1 MLGRFRMT
9 VDDCIHEYETLSGAV
24 FGHSRWIHDMNTVG
38 VYKRCKYS
46 TQKFHDVITEVI
58 MRRVERGQY
67 DRQNARFNTE
77 SGLCRVLVIANKKE
91 AEGIVTDVRFFRSY
105 EIYPHP
111 ASFHMTFIL
120 SDKLQR

>member
-77 SGLCRVLVIANKKE
+77 SGLCRVSVLTCI
-91 AEGIVTDVRFFRSY
+91 FFY
-105 EIYPHP
+105 
-111 ASFHMTFIL
+111 A
-120 SDKLQR
+120 D